1 MSYRIKFFALITA
14 CISIANN
21 VFSQPEIG
29 IDELSGGLNSLRHA
43 VPFLVI
49 APDSRA
55 GAMGDVG
62 AASTPDVNSQHWNPA
77 KYAFA
82 DKEWGVALSYTPW
95 LRNLINDINLT
106 YLGGY
111 MKIDD
116 MQAVSATLLYFSMGD
131 ITFTNEAN
139 VAQQTHSPNE
149 FAFDVAYSRMFA
161 DKISGAIAFRYIRS
175 DLTGGYSQQGQ
186 GSFTAGSAF
195 AADVS
200 MYYQTPLVINNKNYE
215 TALGINI
222 SNIGNKLSYNDEK
235 KDFIPI
241 NMKIGGRF
249 TSKLDEYNSVTF
261 LLDFNKLLVPTPPQM
276 GRDSITGTDIILYG
290 KDPDV
295 PVPTGMFQSFY
306 DAPGGF
312 KEELHEISYA
322 AGMEYWYS
330 GQFAIR
336 AGYFDEHSTKGNRKY
351 FTVGAGL
358 KYNIFNIDFAYL
370 MPRSGQSNPLANT
383 VRFSL
388 SFEFERARK
397 GAKRR

>member
-1 MSYRIKFFALITA
+1 MSYRLKLFTLLIVCFSA
-14 CISIANN
+14 ANQT
-21 VFSQPEIG
+21 FSQGEIG
-29 IDELSGGLNSLRHA
+29 IDELTGGLNSLRHA

-82 DKEWGVALSYTPW
+82 DKEWGVSLSYTPW
-95 LRNLINDINLT
+95 LRNLITDINLT

-139 VAQQTHSPNE
+139 VALQTHNPNE

-175 DLTGGYSQQGQ
+175 DLTGGFSQQGQ
-186 GSFTAGSAF
+186 GSFSAGWAA

-200 MYYQTPLVINNKNYE
+200 MYYQTPLIINNKNSE
-215 TALGINI
+215 AAFGVNI
-222 SNIGNKLSYNDEK
+222 SNIGSKLSYNEEK

-249 TSKLDEYNSVTF
+249 TSKLDEYNSISF
-261 LLDFNKLLVPTPPQM
+261 LLDFNKLLVPTPPV
-276 GRDSITGTDIILYG
+276 RDEDDQTIILAG
-290 KDPDV
+290 KESDV

-312 KEELHEISYA
+312 KEEMHEISYS
-322 AGMEYWYS
+322 GGLEYWYS

-358 KYNIFNIDFAYL
+358 KYNVFNLDFAYL